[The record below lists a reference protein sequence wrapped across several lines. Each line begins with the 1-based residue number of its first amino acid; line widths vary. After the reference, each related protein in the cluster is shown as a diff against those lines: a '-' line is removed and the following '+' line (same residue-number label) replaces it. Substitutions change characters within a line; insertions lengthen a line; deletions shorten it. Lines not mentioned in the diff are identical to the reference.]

1 MTVKVKTTNISSI
14 GGLEQLARQINENF
28 GRVTRAINTP
38 QTVQIYYDDNHTLA
52 RVIIGQV
59 PDTGKQIIAISK
71 EGIDVLK
78 ALSSNPINE
87 NDFIFSSDIIND
99 RAEKLEDMIDVV
111 IEIADAAYALFG
123 SIEDINSGLLS
134 SLSSKISK
142 LRQLKQ
148 DSQK

>member
-1 MTVKVKTTNISSI
+1 MAVKVKTTNVSGI
-14 GGLEQLARQINENF
+14 GGLQQLARQINENF
-28 GRVTRAINTP
+28 SRVTRAINTP

-71 EGIDVLK
+71 EGVDVLK
-78 ALSSNPINE
+78 ALSQSPINE

-99 RAEKLEDMIDVV
+99 RADDLEDMIGAV
-111 IEIADAAYALFG
+111 IEVADATYALFS
-123 SIEDINSGLLS
+123 SIENINNGLLS

-142 LRQLKQ
+142 LRELKRNS
-148 DSQK
+148 DN

>member
-1 MTVKVKTTNISSI
+1 MAVKVKTTNVSGI
-14 GGLEQLARQINENF
+14 GGLQQLARQINENF
-28 GRVTRAINTP
+28 SRVTRAINTP

-71 EGIDVLK
+71 EGVDVLK
-78 ALSSNPINE
+78 ALSQSPINE

-99 RAEKLEDMIDVV
+99 RADGLEDMIGAV
-111 IEIADAAYALFG
+111 IEVADATYALFS
-123 SIEDINSGLLS
+123 SIENINNGLLS

-142 LRQLKQ
+142 LRELKRNS
-148 DSQK
+148 DN